1 MESGDP
7 YEFGVGSG
15 GGSRRRY
22 DGASTS
28 GAALASGAP
37 LPSGRPPFRRTSQPG
52 RRPSPGSGDG
62 DGGAQ
67 EGGRLPRSAS
77 GATLK
82 KPTQDDTAEAE
93 ALLAAAD
100 GNGQKAGEALIAAI
114 RDGKTGVVHEL
125 LAAGVPVK
133 TRARVDGST
142 ALHAACARG
151 ATHTATMLIARDAP
165 LSATDG
171 AGWAPLHT
179 AAFHGHANVLRKLLE
194 AGADAG
200 AIELQHNKTALH
212 WCVPVAKTAARRAV
226 GTRLRQNRVCF
237 PVAPPSCSHRSPS
250 RRLGAQGGAE
260 WPPRVRCAA
269 AGGRRRG

>member
-7 YEFGVGSG
+7 YEFGTLSG

-22 DGASTS
+22 AGAGHDS
-28 GAALASGAP
+28 GGEVLPVNA

-52 RRPSPGSGDG
+52 RRPSPGGVDG
-62 DGGAQ
+62 DGGAR
-67 EGGRLPRSAS
+67 EGGARLARTGSNA
-77 GATLK
+77 ALR

-125 LAAGVPVK
+125 LSAGVPVK
-133 TRARVDGST
+133 TRARGDGST

-151 ATHTATMLIARDAP
+151 ATHTAAMLLQRDAP
-165 LSATDG
+165 VSATDG
-171 AGWAPLHT
+171 AGWAPVHT

-212 WCVPVAKTAARRAV
+212 WCVCVADSSLQRRNKHAGGTAAASSPKHQ
-226 GTRLRQNRVCF
+226 GFFCF
-237 PVAPPSCSHRSPS
+237 CLSNALLLS
-250 RRLGAQGGAE
+250 A
-260 WPPRVRCAA
+260 
-269 AGGRRRG
+269 